1 MTGLYELLSV
11 LCSPDTNAAQHLEMN
26 RVWRVGGRNEHGEG
40 GRERGIK
47 KRKGGGGGLEREGM
61 SSYVL
66 WDVCVCRYECTSI
79 CIH

>member
-1 MTGLYELLSV
+1 MSTE
-11 LCSPDTNAAQHLEMN
+11 
-26 RVWRVGGRNEHGEG
+26 RNEHGEG

-47 KRKGGGGGLEREGM
+47 ERKGEEGGLERGGM

-79 CIH
+79 GIH